1 MQDTIYQAII
11 NQMDWIEEDF
21 IKFQTDHK
29 KAIAQTETLKSISR
43 YIQTPKGENKEKA
56 KHICQ
61 GNLQI
66 CFALGYF
73 TENEKEF
80 FLKFLERYA

>member
-1 MQDTIYQAII
+1 MQDTIYQAIV

-21 IKFQTDHK
+21 IKYQSEHK
-29 KAIAQTETLKSISR
+29 KAVARSETLKSISK
-43 YIQTPKGENKEKA
+43 YLQTPKGKNKEKA
-56 KHICQ
+56 KYICQ

-73 TENEKEF
+73 NESEMEF
-80 FLKFLERYA
+80 FLNFLDKNI

>member
-21 IKFQTDHK
+21 IKYQTEHK
-29 KAIAQTETLKSISR
+29 KAVARSETLKSISK
-43 YIQTPKGENKEKA
+43 YLQAPNGKNKEKA

-66 CFALGYF
+66 CSALGYL
-73 TENEKEF
+73 TDNETEF
-80 FLKFLERYA
+80 FLNFLERNT